1 MFAVNKQGSFFGDVD
16 FTLTTEDG
24 EANRYFSVKAKTD
37 VELLV
42 LQKQDLYQIDLQF
55 KREMTNLFVRSTSQF
70 ERLRGYF
77 DKAKEW
83 YEVTNDIG
91 EKS

>member
-1 MFAVNKQGSFFGDVD
+1 MDPKPSGDLMFAVNKQGSFFGDVD

-42 LQKQDLYQIDLQF
+42 L
-55 KREMTNLFVRSTSQF
+55 
-70 ERLRGYF
+70 
-77 DKAKEW
+77 
-83 YEVTNDIG
+83 
-91 EKS
+91 